1 MTWYSLAL
9 ISAFFSAAAAFFEKK
24 TLFREKAL
32 EFSIVLALFNVA
44 LSLPFLPTINFSA
57 LSSITLAVLYGKTI
71 LGMLSFLCVM
81 HGLKNL
87 EISGALPLLVLT
99 PGIVAFAAFV
109 LLGEALG
116 RYEIV
121 GLLFLLIGTYVLQ
134 ILHGKDLLAPFKIFY
149 NSRGH
154 RYIVGALLL
163 FTITSIL
170 DKILLKRYNLPPAAF
185 LVFQHLFLALNFVL
199 AGWMHR
205 RKSFDLRP
213 VFQRSWLPILLVSV
227 FTICYRYSQIEAVK
241 LGSVALVLALKRVSV
256 FFAVVLGGSYFRDH
270 FLLRKTIATCIMLV
284 GAALVIIY

>member
-1 MTWYSLAL
+1 MTWYGMAL
-9 ISAFFSAAAAFFEKK
+9 VSAFFSAAAAIFEKK
-24 TLFREKAL
+24 TLFKEKAL
-32 EFSIVLALFNVA
+32 EFSIVLALFNVV
-44 LSLPFLPTINFSA
+44 LSLPFLASINFSA
-57 LSSITLAVLYGKTI
+57 LSGAALGVLYGKTI

-116 RYEIV
+116 QHEII
-121 GLLFLLIGTYVLQ
+121 GLVLLLVGTYVLQ
-134 ILHGKDLLAPFKIFY
+134 ILHGNDLLAPFKIFY
-149 NSRGH
+149 QSRGH

-170 DKILLKRYNLPPAAF
+170 DKMLLKNYKLPPTAF
-185 LVFQHLFLALNFVL
+185 LVFQHLFLAINFML
-199 AGWMHR
+199 LGWMHR
-205 RKSFDLRP
+205 RRSFDLRP
-213 VFQRSWLPILLVSV
+213 VFKRSWMPILLVSV
-227 FTICYRYSQIEAVK
+227 FTIVYRYSQIEAVK

-270 FLLRKTIATCIMLV
+270 FLLRKTIATCIMLA
-284 GAALVIIY
+284 GAALVILF